1 MIFPLP
7 VSFSS
12 HIASLCVQLKY
23 QYYGMDRREG
33 GREGSMVKESSTCDR
48 FWTEEHKPDPCHSW
62 KMEWFLLAAIQADYW
77 KQCLKVVLAAPWT
90 TAAFSP

>member
-23 QYYGMDRREG
+23 QYYGMDRTDG
-33 GREGSMVKESSTCDR
+33 GREDSMVKVSSTCDR
-48 FWTEEHKPDPCHSW
+48 
-62 KMEWFLLAAIQADYW
+62 
-77 KQCLKVVLAAPWT
+77 V
-90 TAAFSP
+90 